1 RMREGPLL
9 DAFRRAM
16 DRVLEQ
22 RRPDDRARLVLFDP
36 RIREVELLESHR
48 LSIEAD
54 TGISPDTATSLLDAL
69 AVSLI
74 RPPDPGRRRM
84 AILFSSGR
92 DGGSFLAEEE
102 VVEVA
107 TRSGVTVFAVALTDG
122 TTRTPQPPPRP
133 GLMQSL
139 TATTGGVLTV
149 LQ

>member
-1 RMREGPLL
+1 GVPVRGLTAADFKVMDNGVAQTVTNISHDMLPIDVTLIADISRMREGPLL

-84 AILFSSGR
+84 AILFS
-92 DGGSFLAEEE
+92 
-102 VVEVA
+102 
-107 TRSGVTVFAVALTDG
+107 
-122 TTRTPQPPPRP
+122 
-133 GLMQSL
+133 
-139 TATTGGVLTV
+139 
-149 LQ
+149 